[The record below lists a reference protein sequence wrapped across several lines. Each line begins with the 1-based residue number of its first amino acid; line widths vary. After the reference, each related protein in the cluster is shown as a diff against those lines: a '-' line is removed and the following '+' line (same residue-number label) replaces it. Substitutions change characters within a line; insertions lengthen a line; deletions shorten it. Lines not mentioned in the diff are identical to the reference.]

1 MDIIT
6 ICNLKKYYG
15 SGERIVRALDGVN
28 LTVAQGE
35 FIAIV
40 GASGCGKT
48 TLLNMMGGLD
58 RPASGEVIVDGV
70 NLASL
75 KEAQLAVFRRKKAG
89 FIFQNYNLVPTL
101 TVEENIYFPLDLD
114 CSTPDRKYLREIIEL
129 LGLQDKLDVFPEQL
143 SGGQKQRLALGRALI
158 SKPEIILL
166 DEPFSSVDAINREN
180 LQNLILSLWEK
191 YRFTFVLVTHSV
203 SEAVY
208 LGGNILSLSKA
219 GERRNSHYTLY
230 ENPYFAE
237 ENIRDKKEYFELC
250 KIIHHS
256 LQKPFAETL

>member
-1 MDIIT
+1 MDSIT

-143 SGGQKQRLALGRALI
+143 SGGQKQRAAIARALAA
-158 SKPEIILL
+158 KPSVILA
-166 DEPFSSVDAINREN
+166 DEPTGN
-180 LQNLILSLWEK
+180 LDSKNGQNVAGLLKMTTEIWHRTL
-191 YRFTFVLVTHSV
+191 VMVTHNQELAQMADRV
-203 SEAVY
+203 IRMQD
-208 LGGNILSLSKA
+208 GRI
-219 GERRNSHYTLY
+219 T
-230 ENPYFAE
+230 EN
-237 ENIRDKKEYFELC
+237 
-250 KIIHHS
+250 
-256 LQKPFAETL
+256 

>member
-129 LGLQDKLDVFPEQL
+129 LGLLDKLAVFPEQL
-143 SGGQKQRLALGRALI
+143 SGGQKQRAAIARALAA
-158 SKPEIILL
+158 KPSVILA
-166 DEPFSSVDAINREN
+166 DEPTGN
-180 LQNLILSLWEK
+180 LDSKNGQNVAGLLKMTTEIWHRTL
-191 YRFTFVLVTHSV
+191 VMVTHNQELAQMADRV
-203 SEAVY
+203 IRMQD
-208 LGGNILSLSKA
+208 GRI
-219 GERRNSHYTLY
+219 T
-230 ENPYFAE
+230 EN
-237 ENIRDKKEYFELC
+237 
-250 KIIHHS
+250 
-256 LQKPFAETL
+256 

>member
-143 SGGQKQRLALGRALI
+143 SGGQKQRAAIARALAA
-158 SKPEIILL
+158 KPSVILADEPTGNL
-166 DEPFSSVDAINREN
+166 DEDTAGDITEILKESALASDIGHGHPQPGAGADGGSGNTDAG
-180 LQNLILSLWEK
+180 WTY
-191 YRFTFVLVTHSV
+191 YRKLV
-203 SEAVY
+203 EWQID
-208 LGGNILSLSKA
+208 LN
-219 GERRNSHYTLY
+219 
-230 ENPYFAE
+230 
-237 ENIRDKKEYFELC
+237 
-250 KIIHHS
+250 
-256 LQKPFAETL
+256 